1 MSTRTTPRTAPRRQR
16 GFTLVEL
23 MVTVAIA
30 LFLLG
35 GLVTIVQN
43 MRGTYLNQQSLV
55 QLQDQQ
61 RFALT
66 VLTDAI
72 QAAGFVGDPTTQ
84 SSATFGTGAPFQTG
98 WVFAGTHTA
107 GIADAAA
114 NDTVSV
120 RFQSDA
126 NAYGPVLCNGT
137 DISQQVANI
146 YSIQFGVDTVKHYLT
161 CSVAVGLGAPFGAA
175 IPVVGGVQ
183 ALAVYYGVKRNTAV
197 VDYNVDTYET
207 WNVLQASAT
216 DWANVNSV
224 RMVIT
229 FFNPLFGQPSQPQF
243 ITIERVV
250 EVMARGGMH
259 T

>member
-1 MSTRTTPRTAPRRQR
+1 MSTSTTLRAAPRQR

-43 MRGTYLNQQSLV
+43 MRGTYLNQQNLV

-84 SSATFGTGAPFQTG
+84 SSGAFPAAAALAPAAPFQLG
-98 WVFAGTHTA
+98 WVFTGSHTT
-107 GIADAAA
+107 GVADAAA
-114 NDTVSV
+114 NDTVGV

-137 DISQQVANI
+137 DISQQAATI
-146 YSIQFGVDTVKHYLT
+146 YSIQFGVDTVNHFLT
-161 CSVAVGLGAPFGAA
+161 CNVNAA
-175 IPVVGGVQ
+175 NPPIPVVGGVQ
-183 ALAVYYGVKRNTAV
+183 ALAVYYGVKRNTGV

-207 WNVLQASAT
+207 WDVLQASAT

-224 RMVIT
+224 RVVIT

-243 ITIERVV
+243 ITVERVV
-250 EVMARGGMH
+250 EVMARGGLH